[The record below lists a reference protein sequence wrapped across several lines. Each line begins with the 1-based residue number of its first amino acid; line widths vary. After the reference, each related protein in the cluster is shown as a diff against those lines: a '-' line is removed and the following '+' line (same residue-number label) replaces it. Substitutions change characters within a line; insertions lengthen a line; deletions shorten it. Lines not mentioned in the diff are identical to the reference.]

1 MTFMSFRATCPKKRD
16 HFFGPSR
23 LPDAKPPCLNS
34 PPRLVLGGF
43 FLFKNN
49 RLIGRMIERRWR
61 LFFAMYKMDTEW
73 THEAQM
79 QGAERSMLMGLAF
92 VADYGLT
99 TPFNCVQP
107 PPLSLDRHH
116 THPAGGGCLHTRK
129 PIHGCDINFFGF
141 ENF

>member
-1 MTFMSFRATCPKKRD
+1 
-16 HFFGPSR
+16 
-23 LPDAKPPCLNS
+23 
-34 PPRLVLGGF
+34 
-43 FLFKNN
+43 
-49 RLIGRMIERRWR
+49 MIERRWR

-107 PPLSLDRHH
+107 PPLAL
-116 THPAGGGCLHTRK
+116 TATIPTPPGVGACTRA
-129 PIHGCDINFFGF
+129 NLFMAAT
-141 ENF
+141 